1 MNKKVCTQY
10 RNAACIFAVSRSVK
24 GFTLIELLV
33 VVLIVGILA
42 AVALP
47 QYQKAVTK
55 ARFSEAISN
64 LRTLATAYQACALN
78 ATNLIDDCQTLEEL
92 DVSIPGTPIYMGND
106 AIETNDFFYF
116 VESGGGKFIDA
127 AYKHDS
133 VCLRYRYDNQDIV
146 IGTNV
151 CPNDRNGK
159 EPLFDY
165 EKLLG
170 FKKETFECC

>member
-1 MNKKVCTQY
+1 MNG
-10 RNAACIFAVSRSVK
+10 

-33 VVLIVGILA
+33 VVLIIGILA

-55 ARFSEAISN
+55 ARFTEAISN
-64 LRTLATAYQACALN
+64 LRVLSNAYHVCALN
-78 ATNLIDDCQTLEEL
+78 ATDLIDDCLTLNEL
-92 DVSIPGTPIYMGND
+92 DVSIPGAPISIYGSIN
-106 AIETNDFFYF
+106 AIETNDFIYF
-116 VESGGGKFIDA
+116 VDSGGGKFIDA

-146 IGTNV
+146 IGKNI
-151 CPNDRNGK
+151 CPNDRSGK

-170 FKKETFECC
+170 FAKEDIECC